1 MAELSSREVVR
12 TARLCGEKPANAENN
27 RPRAAR
33 EMKDKAAKDTARC
46 ATVRPVGYLA
56 GERSVFADN
65 APLADENT
73 KAAAD
78 DETVAAANT
87 VMMLD
92 DEGVGGSE
100 DGSEGEPKKRCCDR
114 YDSSE
119 SSDR

>member
-33 EMKDKAAKDTARC
+33 EMKDKVVKDTAGC
-46 ATVRPVGYLA
+46 KTVLPVGYLG
-56 GERSVFADN
+56 GERSVFADK

-73 KAAAD
+73 KAD
-78 DETVAAANT
+78 DETAAATNT

-92 DEGVGGSE
+92 DEGVGGCE